1 MNGRILLAGIIA
13 GVVVFIWGALS
24 HMVLGLG
31 STGIQQLPE
40 EAEIVSVLRGAITKP
55 GFYFFP
61 GMAEGEVSKEVERRW
76 EQALRRGPR
85 GVLIY
90 HPEGAAPL
98 SPRQLVT
105 ELLANIAAALLAAW
119 MLAKAVA
126 SLPGLGAR
134 IAFVG
139 MLGLF
144 ASLVSDVPYWN
155 WYGFPADFTRAAIL
169 DQVISW
175 TLAGVV
181 LGAMI
186 RRPTV
191 A

>member
-1 MNGRILLAGIIA
+1 MNGRIVLAGIIA

-31 STGIQQLPE
+31 QTGIKRIPD
-40 EAEIVSVLRGAITKP
+40 EAAVVSALRGSIDQP

-61 GMAEGEVSKEVERRW
+61 YLVEGEGADAQRRW
-76 EQALRRGPR
+76 EQALREGPR

-90 HPEGAAPL
+90 QPAGAAPL
-98 SPRQLVT
+98 SQRQLVT
-105 ELLANIAAALLAAW
+105 ELLTNVAAALLAAW
-119 MLAKAVA
+119 MLAKAA
-126 SLPGLGAR
+126 GSLPGLGAR

-139 MLGLF
+139 LLGLF
-144 ASLVSDVPYWN
+144 ASLVTDVPYWN
-155 WYGFPADFTRAAIL
+155 WYGFPADFTRGAIL
-169 DQVISW
+169 DQLISW
-175 TLAGVV
+175 TLAGLV

-186 RRPTV
+186 RRPQV